1 MTLQEVLDIVKNSH
15 IVIKSLVTHNGLTH
29 VEVPL
34 KSVLKDKSVLKRE
47 VLHFKL
53 MNLPWCDSGCNLAL
67 KVDFVPFK
75 FKFRRNKLWIEM
87 L

>member
-15 IVIKSLVTHNGLTH
+15 IEIKSLVSHNGLTR

-53 MNLPWCDSGCNLAL
+53 MNLPWCDSCCNLAL
-67 KVDFVPFK
+67 KVDWIPFRG
-75 FKFRRNKLWIEM
+75 F
-87 L
+87 

>member
-1 MTLQEVLDIVKNSH
+1 MTLQEVLDIVKNLR
-15 IVIKSLVTHNGLTH
+15 IEIKSLVVHNGITH

-34 KSVLKDKSVLKRE
+34 KRVLKDKSVLKSE

-67 KVDFVPFK
+67 KVDWALHRGF
-75 FKFRRNKLWIEM
+75 
-87 L
+87 

>member
-15 IVIKSLVTHNGLTH
+15 IEIKSLVTYNGLTH

-67 KVDFVPFK
+67 KVNWTPFRVSNHVYSSK
-75 FKFRRNKLWIEM
+75 
-87 L
+87 

>member
-15 IVIKSLVTHNGLTH
+15 IVIKSLVAHNGLTH

-34 KSVLKDKSVLKRE
+34 KTVLKDKSVLKHE

-53 MNLPWCDSGCNLAL
+53 MNLPWCDNGCNLAL
-67 KVDFVPFK
+67 KVDWVPFRVSNHFYSSK
-75 FKFRRNKLWIEM
+75 
-87 L
+87 

>member
-15 IVIKSLVTHNGLTH
+15 IKIKSLVAHNGLTH

-34 KSVLKDKSVLKRE
+34 KTVLKDKSVLKRE

-67 KVDFVPFK
+67 KVDWVPFRG
-75 FKFRRNKLWIEM
+75 F
-87 L
+87 

>member
-15 IVIKSLVTHNGLTH
+15 IEIKSLVSDNGLTH

-53 MNLPWCDSGCNLAL
+53 MNLPWCDRGCNLAL
-67 KVDFVPFK
+67 KVDFVPFRG
-75 FKFRRNKLWIEM
+75 F
-87 L
+87 